1 MPESEVSG
9 RSSSL
14 PMRAAAIVVLALAGW
29 FLLKVVI
36 GVLASV
42 ATFIAIIA
50 AIVAVLWAIRTL

>member
-1 MPESEVSG
+1 MPDSEVSG

-14 PMRAAAIVVLALAGW
+14 PMRALAIVVLAFAGW

-36 GVLASV
+36 GVLATV

-50 AIVAVLWAIRTL
+50 AILAVIWAIRTL